1 MAAEVAPQPSKKT
14 LSKTLMEMK
23 FMRRKAESDYRRQ
36 LEEERQRAIEESH
49 WVLDE
54 KEKDDRSCIEFEP
67 SYVKCEELYPSGRM
81 SFKNFN
87 PTVEKMFKEM
97 LAEENLARSEA
108 REREETVSD
117 EEMAKRYESFV
128 GTVAKKFS
136 TKRKRSSVGAS
147 FESDSPSINQP
158 SKKTKREFMKPK
170 DR

>member
-1 MAAEVAPQPSKKT
+1 MAADVVPQQGKKS
-14 LSKTLMEMK
+14 LSKNLMEMK
-23 FMRRKAESDYRRQ
+23 FMKRKAESDYRRQ

-49 WVLDE
+49 WVLDGKE
-54 KEKDDRSCIEFEP
+54 KEDRSCIEFEP

-87 PTVEKMFKEM
+87 PAVEKMFKEM
-97 LAEENLARSEA
+97 VAEENLVRSEA

-147 FESDSPSINQP
+147 FETDSPSISQP
-158 SKKTKREFMKPK
+158 AKKPKREFMKPR
-170 DR
+170 D